1 MTGKK
6 GVRSEGEM
14 RGEGESKRGRKGE
27 RVTKRW
33 RDKGTMRLKD
43 KENDQI

>member
-1 MTGKK
+1 LTGKK

-27 RVTKRW
+27 GER
-33 RDKGTMRLKD
+33 G
-43 KENDQI
+43 